1 MVAFIVDVAGHVN
14 YEYNYIMVKVCKS
27 TENDRTNK
35 ARHMV
40 GYVRVSMSDQDNRRQ
55 KDELVRFGVDPR
67 DIWEDKASGRDMD
80 RPGWKAC
87 WRDLRVGDLLV
98 VQSIDRLGRS
108 LVEVAQTLKALHE
121 KGCDLKIL
129 SMDID
134 TRNPM
139 GRFIFG
145 VMAAFAEMERELIRE
160 RTLSG
165 LAAARARGRTGG
177 AKKQVSDD
185 QIRAAIAR
193 LAGGEMKRDVAASLN
208 ITRQGLDKRINQL
221 REQEL
226 AKESQIND

>member
-1 MVAFIVDVAGHVN
+1 MVTFIVDVAESVN

-27 TENDRTNK
+27 TEINSENK
-35 ARHMV
+35 PRHMV

-55 KDELVRFGVDPR
+55 KDELVRFGVNPR
-67 DIWEDKASGRDMD
+67 DIWEDKASSRDME

-87 WRDLRVGDLLV
+87 WLDLREGDLLV

-145 VMAAFAEMERELIRE
+145 VMAGFAEMERELIRE

-165 LAAARARGRTGG
+165 LAAARARGRKGG
-177 AKKQVSDD
+177 AKRQVSDD

-193 LAGGEMKRDVAASLN
+193 LADGEMKRDVAASLK
-208 ITRQGLDKRINQL
+208 ISRQGLDKRINQL
-221 REQEL
+221 REKEL
-226 AKESQIND
+226 AKDNPNA

>member
-1 MVAFIVDVAGHVN
+1 MVTFIVDVAESVN

-27 TENDRTNK
+27 TEINSANK
-35 ARHMV
+35 PRHMV

-67 DIWEDKASGRDMD
+67 DIWEDKASGRDME

-87 WRDLRVGDLLV
+87 WHDLREGDLLV

-129 SMDID
+129 SMGID

-165 LAAARARGRTGG
+165 LAAARAKGRTGG
-177 AKKQVSDD
+177 AKKRVSDA
-185 QIRAAIAR
+185 QIRAAIDR
-193 LAGGEMKRDVAASLN
+193 LSNDEMKRDVAASLN
-208 ITRQGLDKRINQL
+208 ISRQALDKRINQL
-221 REQEL
+221 REKEL
-226 AKESQIND
+226 AKNNPND